1 MGGSGWIFASKAYI
15 HYGPW
20 LLCPDEPLKHLFM
33 ASGNLKKALNRPQN
47 SQFSWFWTPYKFWD
61 AFLGRPGWIL
71 ASKAY
76 IHYEPWLLCPD
87 KRLKHLFMASW
98 SLKQALKGL
107 KMVLV
112 LNPLHLLGKLFWLD
126 HGRSLP
132 LKPVFIMDL
141 KLFSVM
147 KATPESQMSVIPSV
161 RLSVCQSVSL

>member
-1 MGGSGWIFASKAYI
+1 MANFHAFEPPTSSGKAFLGGSRLILASKAYI

-33 ASGNLKKALNRPQN
+33 ASGNLKKALNSPQN

-87 KRLKHLFMASW
+87 KRLKHLFIASG
-98 SLKQALKGL
+98 SLKKALTRPQ
-107 KMVLV
+107 
-112 LNPLHLLGKLFWLD
+112 N
-126 HGRSLP
+126 SL
-132 LKPVFIMDL
+132 LKPQVGP
-141 KLFSVM
+141 K
-147 KATPESQMSVIPSV
+147 KASKWFWFWTPNTFWESFFGWTMVDPC
-161 RLSVCQSVSL
+161 L